1 MDSFIFLAFLDL
13 EIYAENRVFFR
24 RFSGYELGLDFQ
36 NWFLNSY
43 FVISLVT
50 LTKIV
55 YCANSG
61 EQN

>member
-1 MDSFIFLAFLDL
+1 MDSFIFLAFLDI
-13 EIYAENRVFFR
+13 EIYAEKRVFFR
-24 RFSGYELGLDFQ
+24 RFSRYELGLNFQ

-61 EQN
+61 K

>member
-24 RFSGYELGLDFQ
+24 TFSGYELGLDFQ

-61 EQN
+61 E

>member
-1 MDSFIFLAFLDL
+1 MDSFIFLAFLDF
-13 EIYAENRVFFR
+13 EIYAEKRVFFR
-24 RFSGYELGLDFQ
+24 RFSRYELGLNFQ
-36 NWFLNSY
+36 NWLLNSY

-61 EQN
+61 K